1 MGLFTRLVERNRQ
14 INYSRDAISGL
25 SPELQD
31 IAKMLASGS
40 RDLYHEFRRAGRLMS
55 VRQKAQP
62 GIFLDPP
69 IGFRLLDV
77 GTATIMAVRAATR
90 SVRASVRNYE
100 SLASKPNL
108 QRGQLPRNAAVVCS
122 DSRLNPHVL
131 LDGGAGEAFIF
142 RNVGASLESA
152 KNPSVL
158 SEGGQAFIAY
168 ARHLGTP
175 ALVIFTHGMCGCI
188 ANAHDLVGGAKDVA
202 STTEGQVFK
211 QMAQRK
217 AHLLRALERYGADSI
232 LGLLDYSP
240 VLKDQREKNL
250 LAMEVLHGLHNYKL
264 ARNFVRRLA
273 KGTEEKPMKVYLAHK
288 DLRTLDMYLYDPA
301 QKKMVR
307 LTDHPTLPDC
317 YYEKPV
323 APVVPRNGRVRP
335 RREPLKIA
343 A

>member
-1 MGLFTRLVERNRQ
+1 MGLFTRLIERKNQ
-14 INYSRDAISGL
+14 IEYSKQAIESL
-25 SPELQD
+25 SPELQG
-31 IAKMLASGS
+31 IARMLASGS

-55 VRQKAQP
+55 ARKNAQP
-62 GIFLDPP
+62 GILLDPP
-69 IGFRLLDV
+69 IGFRALDV
-77 GTATIMAVRAATR
+77 GTAAIMAIRAAAR

-100 SLASKPNL
+100 SLASMPNL

-152 KNPSVL
+152 RNPSVL
-158 SEGGQAFIAY
+158 SDGGQAFIAY
-168 ARHLGTP
+168 AQHLGTP

-188 ANAHDLVGGAKDVA
+188 ANAHDLNGGANDVA
-202 STTEGQVFK
+202 PTTEGQVFK
-211 QMAQRK
+211 QMAERK
-217 AHLLRALERYGADSI
+217 AHLVRALNKYGADKI
-232 LGLLDYSP
+232 LSLLDYSP
-240 VLKDQREKNL
+240 VLNDQREKNL

-264 ARNFVRRLA
+264 ARNFVRMLGR
-273 KGTEEKPMKVYLAHK
+273 GTKQKPMDVYLAHK
-288 DLRTLDMYLYDPA
+288 DLRTLDMYLYDPEK
-301 QKKMVR
+301 KKMVR

-323 APVVPRNGRVRP
+323 APVVPRNGRGRT